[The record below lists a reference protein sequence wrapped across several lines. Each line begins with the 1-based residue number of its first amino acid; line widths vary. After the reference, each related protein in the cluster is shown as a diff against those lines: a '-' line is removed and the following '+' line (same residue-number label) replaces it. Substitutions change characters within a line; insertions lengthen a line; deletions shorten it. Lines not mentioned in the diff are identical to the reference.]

1 MMQQDRFWVIG
12 AEYTCPRF
20 ECIVEG
26 TQRLVG
32 PFTAMEEARATWRR
46 LADETR
52 SNCMA
57 RFTIVREATNGNGGG
72 H

>member
-1 MMQQDRFWVIG
+1 MQTMQRKCFWVIG

-20 ECIVEG
+20 ERIVDG
-26 TQRLVG
+26 TERLVG
-32 PFTAMEEARATWRR
+32 PFPAMDEAMATWRR

-57 RFTIVREATNGNGGG
+57 RFTIVQEATTGR
-72 H
+72 

>member
-1 MMQQDRFWVIG
+1 MMNEKFWVIG

-20 ECIVEG
+20 ERVVEG

-32 PFTAMEEARATWRR
+32 PFVAKEEAMATWRR

-52 SNCMA
+52 CNCLT
-57 RFTIVREATNGNGGG
+57 RFTIVREAAAAANGQ
-72 H
+72 